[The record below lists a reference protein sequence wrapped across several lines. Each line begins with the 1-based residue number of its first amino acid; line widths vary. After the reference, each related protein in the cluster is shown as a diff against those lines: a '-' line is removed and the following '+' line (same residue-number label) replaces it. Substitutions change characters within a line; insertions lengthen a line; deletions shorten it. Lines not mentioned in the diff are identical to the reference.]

1 DPDPMGCGERI
12 DTVKYVRGDAYKALQ
27 AECEKLKSE
36 LDSHKAARLAYAS
49 EFPLDGDGNPDVG
62 SIHQNIRTLKA
73 ECDALRAKT
82 SLSLGV
88 GDGTGN
94 LFVHGDYESIKRAQ
108 ALIFECGKLR
118 KDVDM
123 LVDALKCLYDA
134 INSCIELPPDIMRKA
149 EAALAPHR
157 KQGGG

>member
-1 DPDPMGCGERI
+1 MTTNKPEVIYLINTGDGTVWCDDPDHMGCGERI
-12 DTVKYVRGDAYKALQ
+12 DTVKYVRGDAYEALQ
-27 AECEKLKSE
+27 
-36 LDSHKAARLAYAS
+36 
-49 EFPLDGDGNPDVG
+49 
-62 SIHQNIRTLKA
+62 A

-82 SLSLGV
+82 SISLGV

-94 LFVHGDYESIKRAQ
+94 HFIHGNYESIKRAQ

-134 INSCIELPPDIMRKA
+134 IDSCIELTPDIMRKA

-157 KQGGG
+157 KQGGGV